1 MSSGLVE
8 VRSASF
14 SSSLSSFSCFA
25 VEPFRRG
32 LHQTARP
39 STQYIMKTLFTAEAI
54 SKGGRSGTIQTP
66 DQLLNVTL
74 GNPLEKGA
82 EKRGPN
88 PELLFAGAYSACYHG
103 ALGNAAK
110 KLGTPVKD
118 STVRAL
124 VSLIE
129 DDQGGY
135 RLAVELHAQ
144 LPGIDRTQ
152 AQRIMDEAHKTC
164 PYSKALRGDTAVKLV
179 VD

>member
-1 MSSGLVE
+1 
-8 VRSASF
+8 
-14 SSSLSSFSCFA
+14 
-25 VEPFRRG
+25 
-32 LHQTARP
+32 
-39 STQYIMKTLFTAEAI
+39 MKTLFTAEAI

-66 DQLLNVTL
+66 DGLLNVTL

-82 EKRGPN
+82 EKRGPS

-110 KLGTPVKD
+110 KLGTPVTD

-135 RLAVELHAQ
+135 RLAVELHAK
-144 LPGIDRTQ
+144 LPGVPPAQ
-152 AQRIMDEAHKTC
+152 AQLIMDAAHQTC
-164 PYSKALRGDTAVKLV
+164 PYSKALRGA
-179 VD
+179 